1 MARLDERWKAL
12 RAQLE
17 RLERET
23 RATRGELRT
32 RLKRVDSQTRAT
44 VERALREAEPRVRRA
59 LDDAARIG
67 RGLRAGVRA
76 GAAAYRA
83 SARRRT

>member
-12 RAQLE
+12 RRQLE
-17 RLERET
+17 RLGRET
-23 RATRGELRT
+23 RDARGEMRT
-32 RLKRVDSQTRAT
+32 RLKRADSQARAAL
-44 VERALREAEPRVRRA
+44 ERALREAEPRVKRA

-67 RGLRAGVRA
+67 RGLRAGVKA

-83 SARRRT
+83 SIRRRT

>member
-12 RAQLE
+12 RTQLE